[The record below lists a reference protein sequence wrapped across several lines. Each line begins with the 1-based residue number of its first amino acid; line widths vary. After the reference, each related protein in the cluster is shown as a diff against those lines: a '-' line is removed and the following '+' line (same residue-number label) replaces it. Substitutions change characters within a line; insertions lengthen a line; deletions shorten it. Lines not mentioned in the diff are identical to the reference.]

1 MVSFSSGNDL
11 TQNFDAPPDGH
22 SIHQPLIDM
31 VQAFIRFPKLL
42 VALVNG
48 PAIGIAATVIA
59 LCDIIYASENSY
71 FYTPFTRLGLCA
83 EGCSSVTFPKIFG
96 TSKANEM
103 LMLNHQMS
111 AKEAYEFGF
120 VAKVYKDEKEIWD
133 KLKQIEELPIGS
145 IIANKKLTR
154 KFTIEELEKANLSEC
169 DQLGERFG
177 SEEALMAMIR
187 FQQSRKPKSN
197 L

>member
-1 MVSFSSGNDL
+1 M
-11 TQNFDAPPDGH
+11 TQNIEPAAEGTK
-22 SIHQPLIDM
+22 INQPLIDM
-31 VQAFIRFPKLL
+31 VQAFIRFPKLF

-48 PAIGIAATVIA
+48 PAIGISATVIA
-59 LCDIIYASENSY
+59 LCDIIYASEKAY

-83 EGCSSVTFPKIFG
+83 EGCSSVTFPRILG

-111 AKEAYEFGF
+111 AKEAYEFGY
-120 VAKVYKDEKEIWD
+120 VAKVYKDENEIWD
-133 KLKQIEELPIGS
+133 KLKQIGELPIGS
-145 IIANKKLTR
+145 ILANKKLTR

-169 DQLGERFG
+169 GQLEKRYA
-177 SEEALMAMIR
+177 SEDVLMAMIR
-187 FQQSRKPKSN
+187 FQESRKAKSK

>member
-1 MVSFSSGNDL
+1 M
-11 TQNFDAPPDGH
+11 TQNFDAPPEGT

-31 VQAFIRFPKLL
+31 VQAFIRFPKLF

-59 LCDIIYASENSY
+59 LCDIIYASETAY

-103 LMLNHQMS
+103 LMLNHKMT
-111 AKEAYEFGF
+111 AKEAYEFGY
-120 VAKVYKDEKEIWD
+120 VAKVYKDVKEIWE
-133 KLKQIEELPIGS
+133 KLKQIGELPVGS
-145 IIANKKLTR
+145 LLANKKLTR
-154 KFTIEELEKANLSEC
+154 KFTIEELEMANLAEC
-169 DQLGERFG
+169 ELLGERFE
-177 SEEALMAMIR
+177 SEEALMAMLS
-187 FQQSRKPKSN
+187 FQQSRKPKAN